1 MNEKKIDLNTLKI
14 DYSSIFKK
22 IPTPTYLWQK
32 RENDLILIDYNNTAK
47 EITDGKIIN
56 FLGIKAS
63 ELYENEPNILNDL
76 YLCLNEQKPIF
87 REMNYHYQSTGKNK
101 ILSVIYDFIPP
112 NLVIVHTK
120 DITEQKTAEQELREN
135 EIRYRSIVE
144 NSHDGILIVNENY
157 QFTYVN
163 DQLCKIL
170 DYSYDEIVGQDFRN
184 FLDEESKN
192 LVADRY
198 IRRQRGEKVPA
209 RYEFNVIR
217 KNGEKRRVEIIST
230 VTTELKGGI
239 KTIAQILDITE
250 RKKIEKK
257 LKESEKKF
265 RKIFEDSPF
274 SIVLVSLKGKIIDCN
289 PATLKY
295 SGYEKED
302 LVGKDFRDL
311 KLFHPNSFP
320 PLQETFN
327 KLLKGDKPNDFDIK
341 MYKKNGD
348 LVWINLQASRVKLK
362 SETFFQVIIHNITK
376 QKQADLLI
384 REQIRKLEVL
394 NQIQKEFITRA
405 SHELKTPLMSISG
418 ASELLVDIYNDK
430 LDKNAL
436 EMLGMI
442 QRNNERLIYLANNF
456 LDITRIDYNKLTLN
470 KQPHNIC
477 DIIREISNEMNLLL
491 KKRKINLLMK
501 LPENVILNIDK
512 IRFEQ
517 VITNLISN
525 AIKNTPI
532 NGNIEIVVKH
542 KGENIIIS
550 ISDTGIGLTREEISK
565 LFTKFGKI
573 ERYGEGLEFLNIQ
586 GSGLGLYL
594 TKEIVDLHEGSISA
608 ESVGRNMGAKFIIIL
623 PLK

>member
-1 MNEKKIDLNTLKI
+1 M
-14 DYSSIFKK
+14 
-22 IPTPTYLWQK
+22 
-32 RENDLILIDYNNTAK
+32 
-47 EITDGKIIN
+47 
-56 FLGIKAS
+56 
-63 ELYENEPNILNDL
+63 
-76 YLCLNEQKPIF
+76 
-87 REMNYHYQSTGKNK
+87 
-101 ILSVIYDFIPP
+101 
-112 NLVIVHTK
+112 
-120 DITEQKTAEQELREN
+120 
-135 EIRYRSIVE
+135 
-144 NSHDGILIVNENY
+144 
-157 QFTYVN
+157 
-163 DQLCKIL
+163 
-170 DYSYDEIVGQDFRN
+170 
-184 FLDEESKN
+184 
-192 LVADRY
+192 
-198 IRRQRGEKVPA
+198 
-209 RYEFNVIR
+209 
-217 KNGEKRRVEIIST
+217 
-230 VTTELKGGI
+230 
-239 KTIAQILDITE
+239 DITE

-274 SIVLVSLKGKIIDCN
+274 SIVLVNLRGKIIDCN

-311 KLFHPNSFP
+311 KLLHPNSFP

-327 KLLKGDKPNDFDIK
+327 QLLKGDKPNDFDIQ
-341 MYKKNGD
+341 MYKKNGA
-348 LVWINLQASRVKLK
+348 LAWINLQASRVKLK

-418 ASELLVDIYNDK
+418 ASELLIDIYNDK

-442 QRNNERLIYLANNF
+442 QRNNERLIYLANNL

-470 KQPHNIC
+470 KQPNNIC
-477 DIIREISNEMNLLL
+477 DIIREISNEMNLFL
-491 KKRKINLLMK
+491 KKRKINLIMN
-501 LPENVILNIDK
+501 LPKNVVLNIDR

-532 NGNIEIVVKH
+532 NANIEIEVKH

-550 ISDTGIGLTREEISK
+550 ISDTGIGLTKDEISK

-594 TKEIVDLHEGSISA
+594 TKEIIDLHEGTISV
-608 ESVGRNMGAKFIIIL
+608 ESAGRNMGAKFIIEL